1 MGVSYLVSF
10 RGADCESAAADSPT
24 CVGVIMLGRLVIA
37 CISTVIATSC
47 AAAPASGRSGPKPV
61 AREFRGVW
69 VATVENIDWPSK
81 PGLPVEKQKREFI
94 AILDKC
100 VELNINAVIF
110 QIRPQA
116 DALYDSKLEP
126 WSEFLTGKMGQAPNP
141 YYDPLEFAVK
151 EAHRRG
157 LQLHAWLNPYRV
169 RVAKPKSEAS
179 ANHASVAHADIVR
192 KYGKLLIADPGENA
206 SEESFITVLKDIVTR
221 YDVDGVHIDDYF
233 YPYVEKDKARK
244 NIPFPDDATYEK
256 AVAAGETLKRDDWRR
271 KNVDHLVQRMYEEV
285 KKIKPW
291 VLVGISPIGIWRPD
305 NPKGIKG
312 FDSYSEIFADSRKW
326 INEGWLDYLTPQI
339 YWQVGAKDHPYEN
352 LLAWWADQIVKQRHL
367 WPGNFTSKIGVKPKK
382 EEIEKLKK
390 EKKKPAP
397 SWTADD
403 IIRQIAAT
411 RATPGATGNVHF
423 SMKALMKNS
432 GGIADK
438 LKQGLYAE
446 PALVPESPWLG
457 HETPAK
463 PEVSAKRTDSG
474 VALEMKVP
482 SHAGSGDLR
491 IAAPWQWLVRVST
504 TNGWKTSIL
513 PGAASKQIVNVPND
527 VEARSVIVSGISR
540 LGREGESTRAKV
552 AKRD

>member
-1 MGVSYLVSF
+1 MLRIGSVAFLILFPV
-10 RGADCESAAADSPT
+10 AACIWRIPQSGCSLDNW
-24 CVGVIMLGRLVIA
+24 VVIMLRVLVFA
-37 CISTVIATSC
+37 WVSAVLVNQTV
-47 AAAPASGRSGPKPV
+47 AAPPSGRAGPKPV

-69 VATVENIDWPSK
+69 VAAVENIDWPSK
-81 PGLPVEKQKREFI
+81 RGLSVDKQKQEFI

-100 VELNINAVIF
+100 VDLNINAVIF

-126 WSEFLTGKMGQAPNP
+126 WSEFLTGKMGQAPEP

-169 RVAKPKSEAS
+169 RVSKPKSEAS
-179 ANHASVAHADIVR
+179 ANHASVADADIVR
-192 KYGKLLIADPGENA
+192 KYGKLLISDPGEST
-206 SEESFITVLKDIVTR
+206 SEESFIAVLKDVVTR

-233 YPYVEKDKARK
+233 YPYVEKDKAGK
-244 NIPFPDDATYEK
+244 AIPFPDDATYKK

-271 KNVDHLVQRMYEEV
+271 KNVDHLVQRMYDEV

-305 NPKGIKG
+305 NPKGVKG
-312 FDSYSEIFADSRKW
+312 FDSYTEIFADSRKW

-339 YWQVGAKDHPYEN
+339 YWQVGAKDHPYEK
-352 LLAWWADQIVKQRHL
+352 LLVWWADQNVKQRHL

-382 EEIEKLKK
+382 DELEKLKK

-397 SWTADD
+397 PWTADD

-411 RATPGATGNVHF
+411 REVPGATGNVHF

-432 GGIADK
+432 GGIAEK
-438 LKQGLYAE
+438 LKNGPYAE

-457 HETPAK
+457 HETPEK
-463 PEVSAKRTDSG
+463 PDVTAKRTDTG
-474 VALEMKVP
+474 VAVEMKVP
-482 SHAGSGDLR
+482 SGKE
-491 IAAPWQWLVRVST
+491 PWQWLVRVFT
-504 TNGWKTSIL
+504 TKGWKTSIL
-513 PGAASKQIVNVPND
+513 PGAKSEQVITLANSED
-527 VEARSVIVSGISR
+527 ARSILVSGISR
-540 LGREGESTRAKV
+540 LGREGQSTRAKV